1 MRILRPVSL
10 TTARRRVL
18 RDLIV
23 SRSPATQAEV
33 VELLAAAGHQ
43 VTQATVSRDLQAIG
57 AYKLD
62 GSGYGLV
69 DRAVDHAS
77 SGDLGRLVEEFVEA
91 IRQGGNLVV
100 LTTPPGAAQVVASAL
115 DRTRLDGV
123 LGTVAGDDT
132 IFVATASDGAAKSLK
147 KRLESI
153 GERA

>member
-1 MRILRPVSL
+1 M
-10 TTARRRVL
+10 L

-23 SRSPATQAEV
+23 SLSPATQAEV
-33 VELLAAAGHQ
+33 VDFLAAAGHQ

-62 GSGYGLV
+62 GAGYELV
-69 DRAVDHAS
+69 DRAVDDAS
-77 SGDLGRLVEEFVEA
+77 AGDLPRLVEEFVEA

-100 LTTPPGAAQVVASAL
+100 LTTPPGAAQVVASAI
-115 DRTRLDGV
+115 DRSSLEGV

-132 IFVATASDGAAKSLK
+132 IFVATASDGMAKSLK
-147 KRLESI
+147 QRLERI